1 MGEEIA
7 LSSTIFS
14 NVYLGLA
21 VLYSYLD
28 YNATNPHRMAAMNFV
43 KYASTELGKK
53 ELVDNPSLLKNVH
66 PVELQRLSKSHFNS
80 IIKNLK

>member
-1 MGEEIA
+1 
-7 LSSTIFS
+7 
-14 NVYLGLA
+14 
-21 VLYSYLD
+21 
-28 YNATNPHRMAAMNFV
+28 MNFV

-66 PVELQRLSKSHFNS
+66 PVEMQRLSKSHFNS